1 VGLLYR
7 GKRERPL
14 SRAERLQLVL
24 LTAATVIGLVVTVAA
39 LILLGPF
46 DGNRLG
52 LVVWQGGILFVIA
65 AGFFLTRHQ
74 LSGWRRQFQAATIV
88 VLALLWLVTV
98 VLFVIDR

>member
-1 VGLLYR
+1 
-7 GKRERPL
+7 L

-24 LTAATVIGLVVTVAA
+24 VTAATVVGLVVTVVA
-39 LILLGPF
+39 LLFLGPF

-52 LVVWQGGILFVIA
+52 LVAWQGGIFFVIA

-74 LSGWRRQFQAATIV
+74 LSGWRRRFQAATLV